1 MRDGRAI
8 STRRAERALQPQLWL
23 WSGTSSQ
30 KLEKLFL
37 SHLASAAPGTL
48 QRAGPAFG
56 GAEGSKE
63 SQAGLAG
70 SGSGHNLAMVRQKAA
85 LRKCFFPWIV
95 FNKHLCVR
103 QSNTQSQDQSRHTC
117 RQRAPTHTAR
127 PGMLCLEPCTP
138 GSSAGL

>member
-1 MRDGRAI
+1 MEGQYPH
-8 STRRAERALQPQLWL
+8 AELREHCSHSSGYGQALPVKNWKSCFCPTWPQQHQ
-23 WSGTSSQ
+23 G
-30 KLEKLFL
+30 
-37 SHLASAAPGTL
+37 PCRG
-48 QRAGPAFG
+48 AGPAFG

-103 QSNTQSQDQSRHTC
+103 QSNTQPQDQSRHTC
-117 RQRAPTHTAR
+117 RQRAPAHTAR
-127 PGMLCLEPCTP
+127 PGMLCLKPCTP